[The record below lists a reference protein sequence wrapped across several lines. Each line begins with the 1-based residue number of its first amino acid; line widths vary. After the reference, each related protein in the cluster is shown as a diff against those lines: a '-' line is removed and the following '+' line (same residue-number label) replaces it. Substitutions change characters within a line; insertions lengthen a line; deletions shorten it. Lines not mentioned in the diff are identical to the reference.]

1 MAIAEDDGG
10 EMVIGDV
17 SRVGGRALAVG
28 LSGAG
33 GDEVLKIGWVEQSAE
48 LELTMEEAVA
58 LRDEIDRIIRD
69 RQAHSQGR

>member
-28 LSGAG
+28 LSGSG
-33 GDEVLKIGWVEQSAE
+33 GEEVLKIGWVEQSAE

-69 RQAHSQGR
+69 RQAHSS

>member
-28 LSGAG
+28 LSGTG

-58 LRDEIDRIIRD
+58 LRDEIDRIIHD
-69 RQAHSQGR
+69 RQTHSREG

>member
-28 LSGAG
+28 LSGTG

-69 RQAHSQGR
+69 RQTHSQGR

>member
-28 LSGAG
+28 LSGTG

-48 LELTMEEAVA
+48 LELTLEEAVA

-69 RQAHSQGR
+69 RQDHSQGR